1 MLMTSKFRFFQT
13 WFSPT
18 WNFRWCKLLPDFDV
32 NLHLILPPTKA
43 IMIIDIRFCWNSIQ
57 EIFSIFL
64 CQASRSC
71 QGTGAFDYT
80 STNECNPYSKIF
92 TIFRYV
98 IHCKNIK
105 KHFFSNLIYRFFE
118 IWVFKLLVITKW
130 RRVLQKTNAVS
141 FDPLI
146 LEM

>member
-1 MLMTSKFRFFQT
+1 MTKFRFLQT

-18 WNFRWCKLLPDFDV
+18 WNFRWCKLLLDFDV

-71 QGTGAFDYT
+71 QGTGAFDYYS
-80 STNECNPYSKIF
+80 STNECNPYSEIF

-105 KHFFSNLIYRFFE
+105 KYFFQIWSIVFLRY